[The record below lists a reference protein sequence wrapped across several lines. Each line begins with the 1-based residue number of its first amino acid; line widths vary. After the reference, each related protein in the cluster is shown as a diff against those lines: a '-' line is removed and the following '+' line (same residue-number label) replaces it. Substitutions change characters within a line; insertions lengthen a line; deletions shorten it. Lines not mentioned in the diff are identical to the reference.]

1 MSARYAERFARL
13 AAAGRGAFI
22 PFTVLG
28 FPDAARCAE
37 QLDLL
42 AGHADALELGIPF
55 SDPVADGPTIQR
67 AASAALDAGATPAG
81 CLALV
86 ARVRERHPAL
96 PIGLLVYANLV
107 VHRGL
112 ESFYADVAAAGADSV
127 LVADVPSEEGEPFAA
142 AARAAGVAPVFIASP
157 NAGAAALDRIATLGG
172 GYTYVLT
179 RAGVT
184 GAERAAGTPAA
195 ALLAALA
202 ERGAAPP
209 VLGFGISRPAQVRAG
224 IDAGAAGAISGSAVV
239 ERLHGLATGEVTREA
254 VSGWLGSMR
263 EATVRT
269 PEQGPET
276 GGFHSGPE
284 PV

>member
-1 MSARYAERFARL
+1 MTARYAERFAKL
-13 AAAGRGAFI
+13 AAGKRGAFI

-28 FPDAARCAE
+28 FPDEARCAE
-37 QLDLL
+37 QLELL
-42 AGHADALELGIPF
+42 AEHADALELGIPF

-67 AASAALDAGATPAG
+67 AATAALGAGATPAG

-86 ARVRERHPAL
+86 AQVRRRHPAL
-96 PIGLLVYANLV
+96 PVGLLVYANLV

-112 ESFYADVAAAGADSV
+112 EGFYADAADAGADSV

-157 NAGAAALDRIATLGG
+157 NAGAGALDRIAALGE

-195 ALLAALA
+195 ALLEALA
-202 ERGAAPP
+202 GRGAAPP
-209 VLGFGISRPAQVRAG
+209 VLGFGISRPSQVRSG
-224 IDAGAAGAISGSAVV
+224 IEAGAAGVISGSAVV
-239 ERLHGLATGEVTREA
+239 ERLGGLAAGEATSGEI
-254 VSGWLGSMR
+254 SGWLESMHVAASR
-263 EATVRT
+263 GAK
-269 PEQGPET
+269 
-276 GGFHSGPE
+276 
-284 PV
+284 